1 MIEVITPDLSW
12 LETIHDSD
20 EVDSPMTILPGRAV
34 LPPEA
39 DGRRLNFVIEHPYAL
54 ALSPMLDVVVRG
66 EYGTVPALPP
76 TDILENAVKRFWL
89 APLGNSEMHTLDGLI
104 RWCQEAPKLRLKVCD
119 ACKGTMLD
127 TERRTHPEDPTLVLS
142 CQSCDGAGL
151 ITRNYKDTLGSVGPF
166 HIDRLALLRVLQHL
180 HGENAAMCIGG
191 MIPGEPMDIHV
202 RQVRKMDGD
211 KAEWGDWR
219 ICMQPVVVD
228 TPQKLA

>member
-104 RWCQEAPKLRLKVCD
+104 RWCQEAPKLMLRVCG

-127 TERRTHPEDPTLVLS
+127 PERRTHPDDSTLVLA